1 MAFRISKNLVK
12 QHSLTWDEETWRR
25 TKVMSGRMGISI
37 SAFTRMVLNKE
48 WQLRQQEQAERS
60 PAA

>member
-25 TKVMSGRMGISI
+25 TKSMSAKMGISI

-48 WQLRQQEQAERS
+48 WELRLEQREKQ
-60 PAA
+60 AA